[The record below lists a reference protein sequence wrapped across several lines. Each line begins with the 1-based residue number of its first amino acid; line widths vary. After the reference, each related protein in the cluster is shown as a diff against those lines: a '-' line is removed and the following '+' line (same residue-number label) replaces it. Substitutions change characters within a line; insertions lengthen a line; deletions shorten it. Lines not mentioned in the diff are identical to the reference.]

1 MEVMKL
7 NYIRDII
14 ENMARQNHLDVLKIL
29 VKYDDIIIN
38 SNRSGIR
45 VNLSEV
51 KQNVIDDLVNYIK
64 YIQAQENAL
73 NVDEKQKETYKN
85 VYFNNKT

>member
-1 MEVMKL
+1 MEDMKL

-29 VKYDDIIIN
+29 VKYDDVVIN